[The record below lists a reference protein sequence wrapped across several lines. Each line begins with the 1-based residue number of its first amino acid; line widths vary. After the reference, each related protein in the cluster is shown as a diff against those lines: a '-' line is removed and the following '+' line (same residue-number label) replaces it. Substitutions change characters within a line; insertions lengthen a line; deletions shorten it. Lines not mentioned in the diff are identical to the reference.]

1 MYIYIY
7 NTLEQGGG
15 VIVVLAKN
23 DKEAMEAELEAAI
36 DAKEGGLQLKG
47 TEVISFCSRL
57 L

>member
-1 MYIYIY
+1 M
-7 NTLEQGGG
+7 EQGGG

-47 TEVISFCSRL
+47 TEVMICSRL